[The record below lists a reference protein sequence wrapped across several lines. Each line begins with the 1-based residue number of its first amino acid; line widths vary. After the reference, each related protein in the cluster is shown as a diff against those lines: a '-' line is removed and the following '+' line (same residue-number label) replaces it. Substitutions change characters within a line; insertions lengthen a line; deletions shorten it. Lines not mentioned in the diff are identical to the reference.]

1 MLPLSLGAL
10 RSSDLPRSRWELI
23 VVDDGSTDT
32 SRTVAADF
40 ADQVLAGEN
49 GPQGPAS
56 ARNRG
61 GACARGEHLVF
72 VDADI
77 RLHPDAL
84 GRIADVLGNGSDLG
98 AVFGTYD
105 ANPSRSGLISQYR
118 NLLHR
123 YMHLQGRGAAETFWA
138 GIGAVRAGVFR
149 EAGGFDARRYPR
161 PQIED
166 IELGYRIRALG
177 YGILLDPEIQGTH
190 LKRWTLSNMV
200 ATDVW
205 DRGVP
210 WMRLMRRTRAPHTL
224 SLRLREKLITA
235 LVALGLVAVGA
246 GVLGAG
252 KRAVALGAALWG
264 VAMVGNLP
272 LFRWFARERGLA
284 FSLSIVPLRLLYYFL
299 NVVSALI
306 GWFPERQTRKAA
318 SASTIRGAPTD
329 PQALE

>member
-10 RSSDLPRSRWELI
+10 RSSELPRSRWELI
-23 VVDDGSTDT
+23 VVDDGSTDA

-40 ADQVLAGEN
+40 ADQVLAGES
-49 GPQGPAS
+49 GPQGPAN

-61 GACARGEHLVF
+61 GACARGKHLVF

-84 GRIADVLGNGSDLG
+84 GRIADVLEKRPDLG

-105 ANPSRSGLISQYR
+105 AKPSGSGLISQYR

-123 YMHLQGRGAAETFWA
+123 YTHLQGRGAAETFWA

-149 EAGGFDARRYPR
+149 EAGGFDACRYPR

-166 IELGYRIRALG
+166 IELGYRIRTLG
-177 YGILLDPEIQGTH
+177 HGILLDPEIQGTH
-190 LKRWTLSNMV
+190 LKRWTLSSMI

-224 SLRLREKLITA
+224 SLRPREKLTTA
-235 LVALGLVAVGA
+235 LVALGALAVGA

-252 KRAVALGAALWG
+252 SGAVALGTALWG
-264 VAMVGNLP
+264 LAMVSNLT
-272 LFRWFARERGLA
+272 LFRWFARERGWV
-284 FSLSIVPLRLLYYFL
+284 FSLSIVPLRLLYYSL

-306 GWFPERQTRKAA
+306 GWFPERQTGKAA
-318 SASTIRGAPTD
+318 RASTIRGAPTD